1 MLPMITTNIPNNE
14 YWEKAVR
21 IFLKNPDS
29 IIANPSLLSDEYNEW
44 MLQEAAIIQQEEME
58 QWEKDKEL
66 EQWAKDNAQRIA
78 SSHPS
83 WNDPDW
89 VPNWKRK

>member
-44 MLQEAAIIQQEEME
+44 MLQEAAIIQQDELA
-58 QWEKDKEL
+58 KLKADKEGA
-66 EQWAKDNAQRIA
+66 EWTAYSERNWALINSKEYQDII
-78 SSHPS
+78 
-83 WNDPDW
+83 
-89 VPNWKRK
+89 K

>member
-44 MLQEAAIIQQEEME
+44 MLQEAAIIQQDELEEE
-58 QWEKDKEL
+58 LAKLKADKEGA
-66 EQWAKDNAQRIA
+66 EWTAYSERNWALINSKEYQDSI
-78 SSHPS
+78 
-83 WNDPDW
+83 
-89 VPNWKRK
+89 K